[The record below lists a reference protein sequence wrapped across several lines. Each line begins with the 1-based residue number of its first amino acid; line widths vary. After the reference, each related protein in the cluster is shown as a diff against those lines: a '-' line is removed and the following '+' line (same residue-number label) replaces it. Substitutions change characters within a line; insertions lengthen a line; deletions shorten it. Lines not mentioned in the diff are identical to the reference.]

1 MTVVWTILPILLL
14 LYAAASI
21 VLDQIAWRDFRK
33 RKFSSFEEKQKFR
46 KILFWSP
53 WGSYRYLRLMKK
65 KPPLLA
71 YYIRILASIGLLS
84 LVWLFDGDGLIA
96 AKAVLTALALFGLS
110 DGYLSI
116 RNLYKKPTTKS

>member
-65 KPPLLA
+65 KPPLLV

-84 LVWLFDGDGLIA
+84 LAWLFDGGGIIG
-96 AKAVLTALALFGLS
+96 AKIVLTIFVLAGLF

-116 RNLYKKPTTKS
+116 KNLYKKAHD